1 MYLPD
6 EEGHLG
12 GHALLWLSVMLL
24 GGSAAGPGT
33 SVRRE
38 VPGLQITSANALG
51 LISPGLLL
59 GWTGSLPS
67 QRLAQGPV
75 PIYQDTIQTYSWH
88 RATRDCVCWRQVWW
102 EPELTNQS
110 CWWIVVLSNVI
121 VRPPSPPPRGHPLC
135 TVKTDQTGVHEL
147 AGKALDEQTLALPC
161 WLNGVRE

>member
-1 MYLPD
+1 
-6 EEGHLG
+6 
-12 GHALLWLSVMLL
+12 MLL

-51 LISPGLLL
+51 LISACLLP

-67 QRLAQGPV
+67 RRLARGPV
-75 PIYQDTIQTYSWH
+75 LISHDTIQTYSWH

-102 EPELTNQS
+102 EPGLTNQS

-121 VRPPSPPPRGHPLC
+121 VRPPLPPPRGHLC
-135 TVKTDQTGVHEL
+135 VLWKQTR
-147 AGKALDEQTLALPC
+147 
-161 WLNGVRE
+161 RECVNWHGRPWTSKLWQILVGWMGWGSREPWG